1 MKSITITNW
10 QHTPPTERVIS
21 VGDSVR
27 WLQGGINRYMH
38 GKIIDITE
46 NKDNLNLSKVKI
58 ETESGKI
65 VYTKAVYVYFNSFLK

>member
-27 WLQGGINRYMH
+27 WLQGGINRYLH
-38 GKIIDITE
+38 GKIISIQENTE
-46 NKDNLNLSKVKI
+46 NYNLSMISV
-58 ETESGKI
+58 ELESGK
-65 VYTKAVYVYFNSFLK
+65 VVKTKAVYVWGN